1 MRKLASI
8 VVVDDI
14 IPIDKADAIELA
26 RIAGWQCVVKKGEF
40 NVGDRA
46 IYLEIDAIPP
56 DTAAFRWLWQPKPK
70 RDDNGVVVEAAIVA
84 RPSSFRIRTMKLR
97 GALSQGLLL
106 PTKAYGVDDDVDSVV
121 GTDVSERLGV
131 TKYEPPAPSGM
142 GGFRAPFP
150 GFVPKTDET
159 RVQAVPAVLDE
170 LRGLPWV
177 ATLKCDGTSATFV
190 LVDGA
195 LHCCSRN
202 QSVVDDGTS
211 FYWSIARGLKIDEAL
226 RTSPTYAVQ
235 GEIVGPGIQKNP
247 LGLAE
252 KALRVFSIFDVAT
265 ARYLSD
271 AAMRAW
277 CAVHGLVP
285 VPVVHSGDAFDET
298 VTSVLAMAEGLY
310 EGTKNEREGIVIRPR
325 DGELTSTVLGG
336 RLSFKA
342 ISNRFLLAEQ

>member
-14 IPIDKADAIELA
+14 IPIEKADAIVLA

-40 NVGDRA
+40 NVGDTA
-46 IYLEIDAIPP
+46 IYLEIDAVPP
-56 DTAAFRWLWQPKPK
+56 DTSAFSWLWQSKKAEPGAEPLP
-70 RDDNGVVVEAAIVA
+70 
-84 RPSSFRIRTMKLR
+84 RPTSFRIRTMKLR

-106 PTKAYGVDDDVDSVV
+106 PVAPHGLGDVDV
-121 GTDVSERLGV
+121 GVDVSERLGV

-150 GFVPKTDET
+150 GVVPKTDET
-159 RVQAVPAVLDE
+159 RVQAEPGVLDE

-190 LVDGA
+190 MVDGE

-211 FYWSIARGLKIDEAL
+211 FYWSIARSLKIDEAL
-226 RTSPTYAVQ
+226 KASPTFAVQ

-247 LGLAE
+247 MGLAE
-252 KALRVFSIFDVAT
+252 KSLRVFSIFDT
-265 ARYLSD
+265 AQAAYLSD
-271 AAMRAW
+271 RELRAW
-277 CAVHGLVP
+277 CAQHGLEP
-285 VPVVHSGDAFDET
+285 VPVVDGGDVFDET
-298 VTSVLAMAEGLY
+298 VASLLQKAEGLY
-310 EGTKNEREGIVIRPR
+310 EGTKHEREGIVIRPR
-325 DGELTSTVLGG
+325 DGDRFSPTLNG

-342 ISNRFLLAEQ
+342 ISNRFLLAES